1 MFNKGRDVRMDDQ
14 VVIVTGGGRGIGQA
28 ICRRFAE
35 EGAQVVA
42 AARSED
48 QLDRTKEIIEQ
59 DGGLCAAI
67 AVDVSST
74 DQLEHLIN
82 STTRRFGRIDV
93 LINNAGISA
102 CGPVK
107 DLTSVD
113 FETMMR
119 VNVAAVFYA
128 CKLVW
133 PIMQQQGSGVIL
145 NISSMAARDPFSGL
159 GTYGATKAW
168 VTTFTRGLAD
178 EGREFGIRAFA
189 IGPSAVWTE
198 MLRENC
204 PGVPEH
210 NALDPRHVA
219 DVAYALC
226 QPAMT
231 YAAGQT
237 FYVRK

>member
-1 MFNKGRDVRMDDQ
+1 MDDQ

-35 EGAQVVA
+35 AGAQVMA

-48 QLDRTKEIIEQ
+48 QLEQTKEIIEQ
-59 DGGLCAAI
+59 DGGRCAII

-74 DQLEHLIN
+74 DRLQYLIS
-82 STTRRFGRIDV
+82 STERRFGRIDV
-93 LINNAGISA
+93 LINNAGVSA

-107 DLTSVD
+107 DLTTVD

-128 CKLVW
+128 CKFVW
-133 PIMQQQGSGVIL
+133 PIMQRQGSGVII
-145 NISSMAARDPFSGL
+145 NISSMATEDSCPGL
-159 GTYGATKAW
+159 GTYAASKAW

-189 IGPSAVWTE
+189 IGPGAVWTD
-198 MLRENC
+198 MLRENS
-204 PGVPEH
+204 PTFPKQ
-210 NALDPRHVA
+210 NALDPMHIA